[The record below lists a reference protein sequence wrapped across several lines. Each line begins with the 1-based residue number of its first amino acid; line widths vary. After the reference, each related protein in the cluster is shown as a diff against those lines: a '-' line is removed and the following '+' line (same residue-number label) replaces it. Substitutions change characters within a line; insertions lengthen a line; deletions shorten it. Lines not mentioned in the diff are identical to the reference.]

1 MLNEAGNKP
10 LLRAQIAR
18 RGPRQGTSHPCAHKS
33 RAGDPGREQGNKKTG
48 EHIARRHGHVQPQ
61 AVILSEVEGSAVAF
75 EGASALKERT
85 RSK

>member
-48 EHIARRHGHVQPQ
+48 ETLPGDTATFNHR
-61 AVILSEVEGSAVAF
+61 LSS
-75 EGASALKERT
+75 
-85 RSK
+85 